1 MKKNMKSVK
10 AVFRFVSCAAR
21 RILTAL
27 LLAVSPVMSASR
39 KTWYVSPD
47 GADGSA
53 GESWDSP
60 FKTIQRAVSAASAG
74 DTVVL
79 SNGVYALAEPVLINK
94 KLSVL
99 GFDDGNGR
107 PSERVVVDG
116 QNQTSCFAFL
126 ETAENEISGLT
137 IQNGRGAAYVPG
149 DSTFYPGGL
158 YLKGGSAWNVRILD
172 CKTVLTTEASVHVRG
187 GGLCSY
193 GGFVRNVDVHG
204 CGIDVTTSAASVGSC
219 YGGGAYVQGQAKDCV
234 ISNCSVVVRAPN
246 YTGDSTVA
254 AVGGGL
260 MLETGS
266 VSESCRILDCAAI
279 LESGSGTSGVGGGV
293 ALFGAYGTPG
303 LSNSLVAGC
312 TASRNGGGVAVRGF
326 GTVSACTVSNN
337 PVAARVVRDDR
348 SLGGGGIDLD
358 NYSAPNQAKV
368 VRDCLIADNVVS
380 NVVSQSTAWCL
391 AGGGGLCVSEARPD
405 APVRIV
411 GCLVRNNAAWAYGG
425 GIFFRKGGCGTDA
438 LVVSNCW
445 FSGNRAAL
453 RGGFAYVTC
462 PAGALVTDCRIDG
475 SSVGKCLGVTDVRN
489 GHVLVRHADGGNAN
503 NDFTLRNCFLTGNN
517 PNGEKNGELIWL
529 FKGSAGN
536 SPLVLDHCTLAGN
549 ATSSDVRIF
558 TIVDSQGY
566 SLANLFVRGCVIARN
581 SGYGLINSSTTETS
595 KYPTLFTSSYF
606 DCTEGLVT
614 DGSLA
619 QGNLWPAN
627 TPDPKFRNADAGD
640 FRLDEGSPLLEV
652 GGEPVAWMGEWK
664 RRSASRDM
672 GDGTFSVSC
681 PEGVVW
687 GVSLVR
693 HESCPRLSG
702 LCPDMGCFERWKAP
716 GCLFLIR

>member
-1 MKKNMKSVK
+1 MKQIK
-10 AVFRFVSCAAR
+10 AEPRLVPCVACGSM
-21 RILTAL
+21 TVL
-27 LLAVSPVMSASR
+27 LLTLSFVMSAAG

-47 GADGSA
+47 GTDGAA
-53 GESWDSP
+53 GDSWHSP
-60 FKTIQRAVSAASAG
+60 FKTIQAAVSAASAG

-79 SNGVYALAEPVLINK
+79 SNGVYALAEPVLIDK
-94 KLSVL
+94 KLAVR

-116 QNQTSCFAFL
+116 QNRTGCLAFL
-126 ETAENEISGLT
+126 VNAENEISGLT
-137 IQNGRGAAYVPG
+137 IRNGRGAAYVPG
-149 DSTFYPGGL
+149 DSTLYPGGL

-172 CKTVLTTEASVHVRG
+172 CKTVLTTEAPVNARG

-204 CGIDVTTSAASVGSC
+204 CGIEVTTSAASVGSC
-219 YGGGAYVQGQAKDCV
+219 YGGGAYVQGRAKDCV

-246 YTGDSTVA
+246 CTEDSTVA

-279 LESGSGTSGVGGGV
+279 LESESGTSGVGGGV

-312 TASRNGGGVAVRGF
+312 TASRSGGGVAVRGF

-337 PVAARVVRDDR
+337 LVAARVVRDG

-358 NYSAPNQAKV
+358 DYSAPNRAKV

-380 NVVSQSTAWCL
+380 NVVSRPSAWCL
-391 AGGGGLCVSEARPD
+391 AGGGGLRVSEARPD

-425 GIFFRKGGCGTDA
+425 GIFFRNGGRGTDA

-462 PAGALVTDCRIDG
+462 PAGALVADCRIDG
-475 SSVGKCLGVTDVRN
+475 SSAGKCLGVTAVKD
-489 GHVLVRHADGGNAN
+489 GHVLVRHADGGNAD
-503 NDFTLRNCFLTGNN
+503 NDFTLRSCFLTGNN
-517 PNGEKNGELIWL
+517 PNGESGELIWL

-549 ATSSDVRIF
+549 IASPGGRIF
-558 TIVDSQGY
+558 TIVDGQGY
-566 SLANLFVRGCVIARN
+566 SLANLSVRGCVIARN
-581 SGYGLINSSTTETS
+581 SGYGLLNCSTDETS
-595 KYPTLFTSSYF
+595 KYPTLFTASYF
-606 DCTEGLVT
+606 DRTEGLVT
-614 DGSLA
+614 DGSLV

-672 GDGTFSVSC
+672 GDGSFSVSW
-681 PEGVVW
+681 PEGAVW

-716 GCLFLIR
+716 GGLLLVR

>member
-1 MKKNMKSVK
+1 MKQIK
-10 AVFRFVSCAAR
+10 AEPRLVPCVACGSM
-21 RILTAL
+21 TVL
-27 LLAVSPVMSASR
+27 LLTLSFVMSAAG

-47 GADGSA
+47 GTDGAA
-53 GESWDSP
+53 GDSWQSP
-60 FKTIQRAVSAASAG
+60 VRRIQAAVAAASAG

-79 SNGVYALAEPVLINK
+79 SNGVYALTEPVLIDK
-94 KLSVL
+94 KLAIR
-99 GFDDGNGR
+99 GFDDGNER

-126 ETAENEISGLT
+126 VNAENAITGLT
-137 IQNGRGAAYVPG
+137 IRNGRGAAYVQG
-149 DSTFYPGGL
+149 DSTVYPGGL
-158 YLKGGSAWNVRILD
+158 YLKGGLVQDVRILD
-172 CKTVLTTEASVHVRG
+172 CKTVLTTEESVHCRG
-187 GGLCSY
+187 GGLCSR
-193 GGFVRNVDVHG
+193 GGFVRNVSVYN
-204 CGIDVTTSAASVGSC
+204 CGIEVTTSAASVGSC
-219 YGGGAYVQGQAKDCV
+219 YGGGAYVQGLAKGCV
-234 ISNCSVVVRAPN
+234 ISNCSVVVRAPQ

-254 AVGGGL
+254 VVGGGL

-266 VSESCRILDCAAI
+266 VSESCAVLDCAAI
-279 LESGSGTSGVGGGV
+279 LESEKGTSGVGGGV
-293 ALFGAYGTPG
+293 ALFGGYGTPA
-303 LSNSLVAGC
+303 LSNSLVSGC

-326 GTVSACTVSNN
+326 GTVSACTISNN
-337 PVAARVVRDDR
+337 LVAARVVKDDKI
-348 SLGGGGIDLD
+348 GGGGIDLD
-358 NYSAPNQAKV
+358 DYCAPGNSKV
-368 VRDCLIADNVVS
+368 VRNCLIADNVVS
-380 NVVSQSTAWCL
+380 NVVSKPDAWCL
-391 AGGGGLCVSEARPD
+391 AGGGGIRVSEGRSD
-405 APVRIV
+405 APVRIID
-411 GCLVRNNAAWAYGG
+411 CLVRNNAAWAYGG
-425 GIFFRKGGCGTDA
+425 GIFFRNGGRGADA

-475 SSVGKCLGVTDVRN
+475 SSAGQCLGVTAVKD
-489 GHVLVRHADGGNAN
+489 GHVLVRHADGGNAD

-517 PNGEKNGELIWL
+517 PNGESGELIWL
-529 FKGSAGN
+529 FKGTPGN

-549 ATSSDVRIF
+549 IASPGGRIF
-558 TIVDSQGY
+558 TIVDGQGY
-566 SLANLFVRGCVIARN
+566 SLANLSVRGCVIARN
-581 SGYGLINSSTTETS
+581 SGYGLLNCSTDETS
-595 KYPTLFTSSYF
+595 KYPTLFTTSYF
-606 DCTEGLVT
+606 DRTEGLVT

-672 GDGTFSVSC
+672 GDGSFSVSW
-681 PEGVVW
+681 PEGAVW

-693 HESCPRLSG
+693 HESCPRLSE

-716 GCLFLIR
+716 GGLFLVR